1 MWNENVPFLMVD
13 AGDLFGRRSK
23 DEKHQTEFLCEMTGD
38 LGYDGIGF
46 GERDLNY
53 GLPFLLEMIEKYGL
67 PFTNANVRETATGK
81 LILPEY
87 LIVER
92 NGIKYGLVS
101 VLDPAL
107 KIITMTANEA
117 DFTVADPVATLREL
131 LPRMRKE
138 ADCIVLL
145 GHMGENN
152 TEPVL
157 KEVKGIDI
165 SVTGHTYRS
174 LQTERIIDDTAIFSA
189 THEGRYIGRG
199 NLFIEEGT
207 GRVMAIDVAVTSLD
221 AAIDSDPDM
230 QGKLDQY
237 KTDLVSF
244 KEAKR
249 LAYPRNMGSD
259 KEQFLG
265 DRSCMA
271 CHDNAWQSYVNS
283 SHRTAFSTLRAKGQ
297 SEEPEC
303 LSCHTTGYMY
313 KNGYNAESK
322 ASLQNVQCEACHGY
336 GTEHARDGK
345 WVAQAKDSC
354 VVCHDQENSPEFD
367 YATYWEKIKH

>member
-1 MWNENVPFLMVD
+1 MLMVD

-23 DEKHQTEFLCEMTGD
+23 DEKHQTEFLCEMTAD
-38 LGYDGIGF
+38 LGYDGIGL

-53 GLPFLLEMIEKYGL
+53 GLSFLHEMIEKHSL
-67 PFTNANVRETATGK
+67 PFTNANVFEVETGK

-92 NGIKYGLVS
+92 NGITYGLVS

-107 KIITMTANEA
+107 KIITMTADEA
-117 DFTVADPVATLREL
+117 NFTVADPVATLREL

-138 ADCIVLL
+138 VDCIVLL
-145 GHMGENN
+145 GHLGENN
-152 TEPVL
+152 TEPL
-157 KEVKGIDI
+157 IKEVKGIDLSI
-165 SVTGHTYRS
+165 TGHTYRS
-174 LQTERIIDDTAIFSA
+174 LQTERVIDDTAVFAA
-189 THEGRYIGRG
+189 THEGRYVGRG

-221 AAIDSDPDM
+221 AAIDSDPEM
-230 QGKLDQY
+230 QSKVDQFNA
-237 KTDLVSF
+237 DLVLF

-249 LAYPRNMGSD
+249 QAYPRTLGSD
-259 KEQFLG
+259 KERYLG
-265 DRSCMA
+265 ERSCMA
-271 CHDNAWQSYVNS
+271 CHDEAWQTYLTS

-297 SEEPEC
+297 SNEPEC

-313 KNGYNAESK
+313 KNGYSESSRT
-322 ASLQNVQCEACHGY
+322 SLQNVQCEACHGY
-336 GTEHARDGK
+336 GSQHARDGK

-354 VVCHDQENSPEFD
+354 VICHDQENSPNFD